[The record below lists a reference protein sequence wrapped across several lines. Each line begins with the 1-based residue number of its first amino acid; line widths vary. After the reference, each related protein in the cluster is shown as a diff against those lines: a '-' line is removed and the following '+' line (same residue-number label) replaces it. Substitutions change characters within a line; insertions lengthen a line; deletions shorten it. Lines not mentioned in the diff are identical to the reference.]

1 LTFCVET
8 GTLSGYSIL
17 LLTYKIREVLLR
29 VFSGIQP
36 SGKLHIGNYFGAM
49 RQHLQLQAENEGFYF
64 IADYHALTSNPD
76 PAVIRENTFGVAM
89 DYLALGLDPEK
100 TVFWRQSDV
109 PEVTELAW
117 ILSCVTPM
125 GLLQRCHSYK
135 DKLDQGLSPVHGLFA
150 YPVLMAADILLY
162 DSNLVPV
169 GQDQKQHIEVTRD
182 IAIKFN
188 NVYGETFVLP
198 EEHIMKSVAVVPG
211 IDGRKM
217 SKSYDN
223 TIEIFEPENSVK
235 KKVMRIVTDSTPVED
250 PKNPETCNAFALLKL
265 VAPAEELAEWEEK
278 YRVGGVGYGTVKK
291 RVVELLHDYFR
302 PFREKRE
309 ELENNRDYV
318 EAVLCSGAQK
328 ARAVARQTMK
338 RVRDAIGLGDIRNA

>member
-1 LTFCVET
+1 M
-8 GTLSGYSIL
+8 
-17 LLTYKIREVLLR
+17 R

-64 IADYHALTSNPD
+64 IADYHALTSNPNPD
-76 PAVIRENTFGVAM
+76 TIRENTFGVAM

-109 PEVTELAW
+109 PEVTELTW

-135 DKLDQGLSPVHGLFA
+135 DKIDQGLSPVHGLFA

-182 IAIKFN
+182 IATKFN
-188 NVYGETFVLP
+188 NLYGEIFVLP

-223 TIEIFEPENSVK
+223 TIEIFEPENAVK
-235 KKVMRIVTDSTPVED
+235 KKVMRIVTDSTPVEE
-250 PKNPETCNAFALLKL
+250 PKDPETCNAFALLRL

-278 YRVGGVGYGTVKK
+278 YRNGGVGYGTVKK
-291 RVVELLHDYFR
+291 RVVELLHGYFR
-302 PFREKRE
+302 PFRQKRQD
-309 ELENNRDYV
+309 LENNRDYV
-318 EAVLCSGAQK
+318 EEVLCRGAQR
-328 ARAVARQTMK
+328 ARAVARVTMK
-338 RVRDAIGLGDIRNA
+338 RVRDATGLGDIRNA